1 MTTNNATGIEP
12 LVVRPNEAMR
22 LLSCRRNF
30 LYGMINAGEL
40 ESYRVGR
47 ARMITVRGIHALIER
62 KLRETAA
69 INADVREKK
78 RQAGRKSAEG
88 RRESQLQTA

>member
-30 LYGMINAGEL
+30 LYDLINTGEL

-47 ARMITVRGIHALIER
+47 IRMITVRGIHALIER
-62 KLRETAA
+62 K
-69 INADVREKK
+69 V
-78 RQAGRKSAEG
+78 
-88 RRESQLQTA
+88 RESQHFTAA

>member
-12 LVVRPNEAMR
+12 LVVRPNQAMQ

-30 LYGMINAGEL
+30 LYDLINAGEL

-62 KLRETAA
+62 K
-69 INADVREKK
+69 V
-78 RQAGRKSAEG
+78 
-88 RRESQLQTA
+88 RESQQPTAA

>member
-22 LLSCRRNF
+22 LLGCRRNF
-30 LYGMINAGEL
+30 LYDLINAGEL

-47 ARMITVRGIHALIER
+47 IRMITVRGIHALIER
-62 KLRETAA
+62 K
-69 INADVREKK
+69 V
-78 RQAGRKSAEG
+78 
-88 RRESQLQTA
+88 RESQQPTAA